1 VGLTYLPTKLLEDSR
16 RNKKKEKKRKREI
29 EGGKKKEKLLFDVGL
44 AEKERWAGIRKWQ
57 RNARAHPRAPH
68 GPTEC

>member
-29 EGGKKKEKLLFDVGL
+29 EGGKKKGKASLRRGVGR
-44 AEKERWAGIRKWQ
+44 EGEMGGDKEMATERTGSSPSS
-57 RNARAHPRAPH
+57 PRSD
-68 GPTEC
+68 